1 MTPAARDRQE
11 FAVAPMQPL
20 AWAVLLGVM
29 LVVAA
34 TGLVVPLHQSAP
46 VSNWLVPLLVAA
58 VLLAALSLALRRR
71 RIAIDGTRLHV
82 ASTFY
87 TRRIAVP
94 ALDLDRARIVDLAEH
109 DEFAPR
115 LKINGYG
122 LPGLRSGHYRLRN
135 GARAF
140 CLLTDRERVLVLPQ
154 RDGRYLLLS
163 PEKPQPLLARLRE
176 LAVADRRG

>member
-1 MTPAARDRQE
+1 MTAARQPQA
-11 FAVAPMQPL
+11 FAVAPLQPL
-20 AWAVLLGVM
+20 AWTALLGVM
-29 LVVAA
+29 VAIA
-34 TGLVVPLHQSAP
+34 FSAVIARLHAPQPGLA
-46 VSNWLVPLLVAA
+46 WLVPLLAA
-58 VLLAALSLALRRR
+58 GAVPGALAWALKRR
-71 RIAIDGTRLHV
+71 RITIDGDELRV

-87 TRRIAVP
+87 TRRIAVQ

-115 LKINGYG
+115 MKTNGYG

-135 GARAF
+135 GARGF

-163 PEKPQPLLARLRE
+163 PEKPQALLARLRE
-176 LAVADRRG
+176 LAATDRRD